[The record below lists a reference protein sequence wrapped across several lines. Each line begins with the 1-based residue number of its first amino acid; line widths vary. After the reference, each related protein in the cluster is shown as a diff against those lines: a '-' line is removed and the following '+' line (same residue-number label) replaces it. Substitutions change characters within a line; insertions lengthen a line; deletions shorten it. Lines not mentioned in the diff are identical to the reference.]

1 MGLSMTNR
9 AVKSTRYIIVSPV
22 KDEVSHIKETLDS
35 VVAQTIRPFIWLIVD
50 DGSTDGTKE
59 IIRSYCARHDWI
71 RLLINNRPGQRNT
84 GSAEVIAFSLGY
96 ETVRNEDFD
105 FVVKLDG
112 DLRLEPDYFEKLF
125 VEFEKNP
132 ALGIASGIYLER
144 HGNGWQPV
152 RMPGYHAAG
161 ATKVIRKACFEEIG
175 GFIDTPGWDTVDE
188 IRAWGKGWRTA
199 HFENATFHHL
209 KNEGSGMGY
218 RKTNHMHGEIYYLT
232 GGSKAFFLGKVSK
245 RIALGQPFLL
255 AGIYMFLGYLRPMI
269 NKKPLLVTPE
279 ESRLYRKMLRGRL
292 VLGQRSGR

>member
-1 MGLSMTNR
+1 MAMSGTNR

-22 KDEVSHIKETLDS
+22 KDEARYIRETLDS
-35 VVAQTIRPFIWLIVD
+35 VVAQTIRPYIWLIVD
-50 DGSTDGTKE
+50 DSSSDGTE
-59 IIRSYCARHDWI
+59 LIVQSYCARHDWI
-71 RLLINNRPGQRNT
+71 RLQINHRSGQRNT

-96 ETVRNEDFD
+96 EMIRNEDFD

-132 ALGIASGIYLER
+132 ALGIASGNYLER

-152 RMPGYHAAG
+152 PMPGYHAAG
-161 ATKVIRKACFEEIG
+161 ATKVIRKKCFEEIG

-188 IRAWGKGWRTA
+188 IRAWVKGWRTA
-199 HFENATFHHL
+199 HFENATFHHF

-218 RKTNHMHGEIYYLT
+218 RKTNRMHGEIFYLT
-232 GGSKAFFLGKVSK
+232 GGTKAFFLGKVAK
-245 RIALGQPFLL
+245 RIALGRPFLL

-269 NKKPLLVTPE
+269 RKQPLLVTRE
-279 ESRLYRKMLRGRL
+279 ESRLYRKMLRDRL
-292 VLGQRSGR
+292 VTDRLPGR